1 MNSFKVEG
9 GVRLSGEVFPQG
21 AKNEALQILCAVLLT
36 PETVTVKI
44 EINGVVYPVS
54 CMTGEEDRL
63 IDSSKEVNKVIASLS
78 NVSETIGE
86 TRLLAMTSLILA
98 DKLIEQENT
107 SENNNLNELI
117 NWLEKAT
124 ERMNK
129 VAKLLE
135 NK

>member
-1 MNSFKVEG
+1 MS
-9 GVRLSGEVFPQG
+9 
-21 AKNEALQILCAVLLT
+21 
-36 PETVTVKI
+36 ETVTVKI

-54 CMTGEEDRL
+54 CMSGEEDRL
-63 IDSSKEVNKVIASLS
+63 IKSSKEVNQVIAGLANISK
-78 NVSETIGE
+78 NVGE

-98 DKLIEQENT
+98 DKLIEQENNKDV
-107 SENNNLNELI
+107 NNNMNELV

>member
-1 MNSFKVEG
+1 MS
-9 GVRLSGEVFPQG
+9 
-21 AKNEALQILCAVLLT
+21 
-36 PETVTVKI
+36 ETVTVKI
-44 EINGVVYPVS
+44 EINGIVYPVS
-54 CMTGEEDRL
+54 CMTGEENRL

-98 DKLIEQENT
+98 VKLMEHENT
-107 SENNNLNELI
+107 SDNNNLNELI

>member
-1 MNSFKVEG
+1 MS
-9 GVRLSGEVFPQG
+9 
-21 AKNEALQILCAVLLT
+21 EA
-36 PETVTVKI
+36 VTVKI

-54 CMTGEEDRL
+54 CMAGEEDRL
-63 IDSSKEVNKVIASLS
+63 IESAKEVNKVIASLS

-98 DKLIEQENT
+98 DKLIEKENKT
-107 SENNNLNELI
+107 IVNNNMNELI
-117 NWLEKAT
+117 NWLEKNT

>member
-1 MNSFKVEG
+1 MS
-9 GVRLSGEVFPQG
+9 
-21 AKNEALQILCAVLLT
+21 
-36 PETVTVKI
+36 ETVTVKI

-63 IDSSKEVNKVIASLS
+63 IESSKEVNKVIASLS
-78 NVSETIGE
+78 NVSESIGD

-107 SENNNLNELI
+107 SDNNNLNELI

>member
-1 MNSFKVEG
+1 MS
-9 GVRLSGEVFPQG
+9 
-21 AKNEALQILCAVLLT
+21 
-36 PETVTVKI
+36 ETVTVKI

-63 IDSSKEVNKVIASLS
+63 IESSIEVNKVIASLS
-78 NVSETIGE
+78 NLSETIGE
-86 TRLLAMTSLILA
+86 TRLLAMASLILA

-107 SENNNLNELI
+107 KNANYNMNELVI
-117 NWLEKAT
+117 WLEKAT

>member
-1 MNSFKVEG
+1 MS
-9 GVRLSGEVFPQG
+9 
-21 AKNEALQILCAVLLT
+21 
-36 PETVTVKI
+36 ETVTVKI

-63 IDSSKEVNKVIASLS
+63 IESSKEVNKVIASLS

-107 SENNNLNELI
+107 HDNNNLNELI

>member
-1 MNSFKVEG
+1 MS
-9 GVRLSGEVFPQG
+9 
-21 AKNEALQILCAVLLT
+21 
-36 PETVTVKI
+36 ETVTVKI

-54 CMTGEEDRL
+54 CMTGEENRL
-63 IDSSKEVNKVIASLS
+63 IESSKEVNKVIASLS

-98 DKLIEQENT
+98 DKLIEQINIT
-107 SENNNLNELI
+107 DDNKNSNNSNNSMNELI

-124 ERMNK
+124 DRMNK

>member
-1 MNSFKVEG
+1 MS
-9 GVRLSGEVFPQG
+9 
-21 AKNEALQILCAVLLT
+21 
-36 PETVTVKI
+36 ETVTVKI

-63 IDSSKEVNKVIASLS
+63 IESSKEVNKVIASLS

-107 SENNNLNELI
+107 SDNNNMNELI

>member
-1 MNSFKVEG
+1 MS
-9 GVRLSGEVFPQG
+9 
-21 AKNEALQILCAVLLT
+21 
-36 PETVTVKI
+36 ETVTGKI

-63 IDSSKEVNKVIASLS
+63 FESLKEVYKVIDSLS

-107 SENNNLNELI
+107 SDNNNLNELI

>member
-1 MNSFKVEG
+1 MS
-9 GVRLSGEVFPQG
+9 
-21 AKNEALQILCAVLLT
+21 
-36 PETVTVKI
+36 ETVTVKI

-63 IDSSKEVNKVIASLS
+63 IESSKEVNKVISSLS
-78 NVSETIGE
+78 KISETIGE

-107 SENNNLNELI
+107 YDNNNLNELI

>member
-1 MNSFKVEG
+1 MS
-9 GVRLSGEVFPQG
+9 
-21 AKNEALQILCAVLLT
+21 EA
-36 PETVTVKI
+36 VTVKI

-54 CMTGEEDRL
+54 CMTGEENRL
-63 IDSSKEVNKVIASLS
+63 IESSKEVNKVISSLS
-78 NVSETIGE
+78 NISETIGE

-107 SENNNLNELI
+107 KDESNNMNELV

>member
-1 MNSFKVEG
+1 MS
-9 GVRLSGEVFPQG
+9 
-21 AKNEALQILCAVLLT
+21 
-36 PETVTVKI
+36 ETVTVKI

-63 IDSSKEVNKVIASLS
+63 IESSKEVNKVISSLS
-78 NVSETIGE
+78 KVSETIGE

-98 DKLIEQENT
+98 DKLIEQKNT
-107 SENNNLNELI
+107 SENNNMNELI

>member
-1 MNSFKVEG
+1 MS
-9 GVRLSGEVFPQG
+9 
-21 AKNEALQILCAVLLT
+21 
-36 PETVTVKI
+36 ETVTVKI

-63 IDSSKEVNKVIASLS
+63 IESSKEVNKVISSLS

-107 SENNNLNELI
+107 YDKNNLNELI

>member
-1 MNSFKVEG
+1 MS
-9 GVRLSGEVFPQG
+9 
-21 AKNEALQILCAVLLT
+21 
-36 PETVTVKI
+36 ETVTVKI

-54 CMTGEEDRL
+54 CMTGEENRL
-63 IDSSKEVNKVIASLS
+63 IESSKEVNKVIASLS

-98 DKLIEQENT
+98 DKFISQEHNAD
-107 SENNNLNELI
+107 NNDINELV
-117 NWLEKAT
+117 NWLEKAI

>member
-1 MNSFKVEG
+1 MS
-9 GVRLSGEVFPQG
+9 
-21 AKNEALQILCAVLLT
+21 
-36 PETVTVKI
+36 ETVTVKI
-44 EINGVVYPVS
+44 EINGIVYPVS
-54 CMTGEEDRL
+54 CMTGEENRL

-107 SENNNLNELI
+107 SDNNNLNELI

>member
-1 MNSFKVEG
+1 MS
-9 GVRLSGEVFPQG
+9 
-21 AKNEALQILCAVLLT
+21 
-36 PETVTVKI
+36 ETVTVKI

-54 CMTGEEDRL
+54 CMSGEEDRL
-63 IDSSKEVNKVIASLS
+63 IESSKEVNKVIASLS
-78 NVSETIGE
+78 NVSGAIGE

-98 DKLIEQENT
+98 DKLMEHENT
-107 SENNNLNELI
+107 SDNNNLNELI

>member
-1 MNSFKVEG
+1 MS
-9 GVRLSGEVFPQG
+9 
-21 AKNEALQILCAVLLT
+21 
-36 PETVTVKI
+36 ETVTVKI

-63 IDSSKEVNKVIASLS
+63 IESSKEVNKVIASLS

-98 DKLIEQENT
+98 DKLIEQENNYD
-107 SENNNLNELI
+107 NNNLNELI

>member
-1 MNSFKVEG
+1 MS
-9 GVRLSGEVFPQG
+9 
-21 AKNEALQILCAVLLT
+21 
-36 PETVTVKI
+36 ETVTVKI

-54 CMTGEEDRL
+54 CITGEEDRL
-63 IDSSKEVNKVIASLS
+63 IESSKEVNKVIASLS

-107 SENNNLNELI
+107 SDNNNLNELI

-124 ERMNK
+124 QRMNK

>member
-1 MNSFKVEG
+1 MS
-9 GVRLSGEVFPQG
+9 
-21 AKNEALQILCAVLLT
+21 
-36 PETVTVKI
+36 ETVTVKI

-54 CMTGEEDRL
+54 CMSGEEDRL
-63 IDSSKEVNKVIASLS
+63 IKSSKEVNQVIAGLANISK
-78 NVSETIGE
+78 NVGE

-98 DKLIEQENT
+98 DKLNEQSNT
-107 SENNNLNELI
+107 EDKNKYYNQMNDLVS
-117 NWLEKAT
+117 WLEKAT

>member
-1 MNSFKVEG
+1 MS
-9 GVRLSGEVFPQG
+9 
-21 AKNEALQILCAVLLT
+21 
-36 PETVTVKI
+36 ETVTVKI

-63 IDSSKEVNKVIASLS
+63 IESSKEVNKVISSLS
-78 NVSETIGE
+78 KVSETIGE
-86 TRLLAMTSLILA
+86 TRLLAITSLILA

-107 SENNNLNELI
+107 SDNNNLNELI

>member
-1 MNSFKVEG
+1 MSET
-9 GVRLSGEVFPQG
+9 
-21 AKNEALQILCAVLLT
+21 LT
-36 PETVTVKI
+36 IKI

-54 CMTGEEDRL
+54 CISGEEDRL
-63 IDSSKEVNKVIASLS
+63 IRSAKEVNQVIADLS
-78 NVSETIGE
+78 NISETVGE

-98 DKLIEQENT
+98 DKLIEKENT
-107 SENNNLNELI
+107 RNESKNHNQI
-117 NWLEKAT
+117 NDLVDWLEKAT

>member
-1 MNSFKVEG
+1 MS
-9 GVRLSGEVFPQG
+9 
-21 AKNEALQILCAVLLT
+21 
-36 PETVTVKI
+36 ETVTVKI

-78 NVSETIGE
+78 NVSEIVGE

-98 DKLIEQENT
+98 DKLIEQEN
-107 SENNNLNELI
+107 SSDNNNLNELV

>member
-1 MNSFKVEG
+1 MS
-9 GVRLSGEVFPQG
+9 
-21 AKNEALQILCAVLLT
+21 
-36 PETVTVKI
+36 ETVTVKI

-63 IDSSKEVNKVIASLS
+63 IESSKEVNKVISSLS
-78 NVSETIGE
+78 KVSETIGE

-107 SENNNLNELI
+107 SDNNNLNELI

>member
-1 MNSFKVEG
+1 MS
-9 GVRLSGEVFPQG
+9 
-21 AKNEALQILCAVLLT
+21 
-36 PETVTVKI
+36 ETVTVKI

-63 IDSSKEVNKVIASLS
+63 IESSKEVNKVIASLS

-98 DKLIEQENT
+98 DKLIDQENT
-107 SENNNLNELI
+107 SDNNNLNDLI

-124 ERMNK
+124 QRMNK

>member
-1 MNSFKVEG
+1 MS
-9 GVRLSGEVFPQG
+9 
-21 AKNEALQILCAVLLT
+21 
-36 PETVTVKI
+36 ETVTVKI

-63 IDSSKEVNKVIASLS
+63 IKSSKEVNKVIASLS

-98 DKLIEQENT
+98 DKLIEKENT
-107 SENNNLNELI
+107 SDNNNLNELI

>member
-1 MNSFKVEG
+1 MS
-9 GVRLSGEVFPQG
+9 
-21 AKNEALQILCAVLLT
+21 EA
-36 PETVTVKI
+36 VTVKI

-54 CMTGEEDRL
+54 CMAGEEDRL
-63 IDSSKEVNKVIASLS
+63 IESANEVNKVISSLS

-98 DKLIEQENT
+98 DKLIEKVNT
-107 SENNNLNELI
+107 TQLNNNMNELV
-117 NWLEKAT
+117 NWLEKNI

>member
-1 MNSFKVEG
+1 MS
-9 GVRLSGEVFPQG
+9 
-21 AKNEALQILCAVLLT
+21 
-36 PETVTVKI
+36 ETVTVKI

-54 CMTGEEDRL
+54 CMTGEENRL
-63 IDSSKEVNKVIASLS
+63 IESSKEVNKVIASLS

-98 DKLIEQENT
+98 DKLIEQENIT
-107 SENNNLNELI
+107 DENNSDDDMNEII

>member
-1 MNSFKVEG
+1 MS
-9 GVRLSGEVFPQG
+9 
-21 AKNEALQILCAVLLT
+21 
-36 PETVTVKI
+36 ETVTVKI

-98 DKLIEQENT
+98 DKLIKHENT
-107 SENNNLNELI
+107 SDNNNLNELI

>member
-1 MNSFKVEG
+1 MS
-9 GVRLSGEVFPQG
+9 
-21 AKNEALQILCAVLLT
+21 
-36 PETVTVKI
+36 ETVTVKI

-63 IDSSKEVNKVIASLS
+63 IESSKEVNKVISSLS

-107 SENNNLNELI
+107 FDNNNLNELI

>member
-1 MNSFKVEG
+1 MS
-9 GVRLSGEVFPQG
+9 
-21 AKNEALQILCAVLLT
+21 
-36 PETVTVKI
+36 ETVTVKI

-54 CMTGEEDRL
+54 CISGEEDRL
-63 IDSSKEVNKVIASLS
+63 VTSAKEVNRVITDLS
-78 NVSETIGE
+78 KISETVGE

-98 DKLIEQENT
+98 DKLIEKQNT
-107 SENNNLNELI
+107 KDGSKNNQINELI
-117 NWLEKAT
+117 NWLEKAV

>member
-1 MNSFKVEG
+1 MS
-9 GVRLSGEVFPQG
+9 
-21 AKNEALQILCAVLLT
+21 
-36 PETVTVKI
+36 ETVTVKI

-54 CMTGEEDRL
+54 CMTGEENRL
-63 IDSSKEVNKVIASLS
+63 IESSKEVNKVISSLS

-98 DKLIEQENT
+98 DKLIEQENIKDQ
-107 SENNNLNELI
+107 NNNNDDMKDLI
-117 NWLEKAT
+117 NWLEKVT

>member
-1 MNSFKVEG
+1 MS
-9 GVRLSGEVFPQG
+9 
-21 AKNEALQILCAVLLT
+21 EA
-36 PETVTVKI
+36 VTVKI

-54 CMTGEEDRL
+54 CMAGEEDRL
-63 IDSSKEVNKVIASLS
+63 IASAKEVNKVILSLS

-98 DKLIEQENT
+98 DKLIEKENT
-107 SENNNLNELI
+107 PDVNNNINELVK
-117 NWLEKAT
+117 WLEKNI

>member
-1 MNSFKVEG
+1 MS
-9 GVRLSGEVFPQG
+9 
-21 AKNEALQILCAVLLT
+21 
-36 PETVTVKI
+36 ETLTVKI

-54 CMTGEEDRL
+54 CMSGEEDRL
-63 IDSSKEVNKVIASLS
+63 KTSAEEVNRVIADLS
-78 NVSETIGE
+78 KISETAGE

-98 DKLIEQENT
+98 DKLIEK
-107 SENNNLNELI
+107 ENNTDESKNHIQMNELI
-117 NWLEKAT
+117 NWLEKAI